1 VQLAAAFQRMGLAAQ
16 RQALGLQAGRSRA
29 LIAFFLIVLS

>member
-1 VQLAAAFQRMGLAAQ
+1 VQLAAAFQRMAQ